1 MIPLALTVSKRTG
14 RSPVTMEGMKIVA
27 RASNIES
34 TRSGEGVD
42 LGSLN
47 DLIGFHIT
55 LAQLAVY
62 RDFSKA
68 LAELEI
74 TQKQFSVLEIIF
86 SNPDVSQIDIAQ
98 ALDTDRAT
106 MMALVEKLDQRGFIE
121 RRQSSDDKR
130 RQKLTLTPLGLQ
142 NHAEASRLIKQHEKD
157 VFSSLTAADTTALLK
172 ILRKIYQSKS

>member
-1 MIPLALTVSKRTG
+1 M
-14 RSPVTMEGMKIVA
+14 A
-27 RASNIES
+27 RAPNIEG
-34 TRSGEGVD
+34 TKGGDAVD
-42 LGSLN
+42 LGCLN

-55 LAQLAVY
+55 LAQLVVY

-68 LAELEI
+68 LAGLEI

-130 RQKLTLTPLGLQ
+130 RQKLTLTPLGLR
-142 NHAEASRLIKQHEKD
+142 NRAEAKRLIQQHESE
-157 VFSSLTAADTTALLK
+157 VFSGLTSAETTALLK
-172 ILRKIYQSKS
+172 ILGKIQRARQ

>member
-1 MIPLALTVSKRTG
+1 M
-14 RSPVTMEGMKIVA
+14 A
-27 RASNIES
+27 RASNIEG
-34 TRSGEGVD
+34 TRGGDSVD
-42 LGSLN
+42 LGCLN

-55 LAQLAVY
+55 LAQLVVY

-130 RQKLTLTPLGLQ
+130 RQKLTLTPLGLES
-142 NHAEASRLIKQHEKD
+142 HAEASRLIKQHERE
-157 VFSSLTAADTTALLK
+157 VFSSLTSAESAALLK
-172 ILRKIYQSKS
+172 ILGKIYRGRLS